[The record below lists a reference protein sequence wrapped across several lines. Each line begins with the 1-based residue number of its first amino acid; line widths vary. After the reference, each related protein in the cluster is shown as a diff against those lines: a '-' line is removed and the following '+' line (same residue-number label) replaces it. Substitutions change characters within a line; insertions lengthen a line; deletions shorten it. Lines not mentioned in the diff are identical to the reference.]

1 MVLRDGIT
9 ISVTG
14 TAELDEHEM
23 AKRMVGRELSQVF
36 PEKTKPSD
44 EIVLEVR
51 NLSVRG
57 LLKNISF
64 DLKRGEI
71 LGFPGLVGAGRT
83 ELAEAIIGIRKKE
96 TGTINIK
103 GRTVEIKSP
112 SDAVKNKIAYL
123 SEDRQGSGIL
133 VSFDIIGNTTLI
145 SLPAYSRILI
155 NHKLEKEKTQQY
167 VDKFNIRAASLKT
180 RLEFFSGGN
189 QQKVSLAKSLDPQP
203 EIFIFDEPT
212 RGIDVNAKREIYRF
226 INELVKEGVSCII
239 ISSELEEIIG
249 MSNRVVVMKE
259 GTVTGILEGEH
270 INEEEIML
278 HATGLKGVA

>member
-1 MVLRDGIT
+1 
-9 ISVTG
+9 
-14 TAELDEHEM
+14 
-23 AKRMVGRELSQVF
+23 
-36 PEKTKPSD
+36 
-44 EIVLEVR
+44 
-51 NLSVRG
+51 
-57 LLKNISF
+57 
-64 DLKRGEI
+64 
-71 LGFPGLVGAGRT
+71 VGAWRT
-83 ELAEAIIGIRKKE
+83 ELAEAIISIRKKE
-96 TGTINIK
+96 TGTIYVK

-133 VSFDIIGNTTLI
+133 ISFDIIGNTTLI

-155 NHKLEKEKTQQY
+155 NHKLEREKTQKY

-189 QQKVSLAKSLDPQP
+189 QQKVSLAKSLDPEP

-226 INELVKEGVSCII
+226 INELVREGVSCII

>member
-1 MVLRDGIT
+1 M
-9 ISVTG
+9 
-14 TAELDEHEM
+14 
-23 AKRMVGRELSQVF
+23 
-36 PEKTKPSD
+36 
-44 EIVLEVR
+44 
-51 NLSVRG
+51 
-57 LLKNISF
+57 SF

-71 LGFPGLVGAGRT
+71 LGFAGMVGAGRT
-83 ELAEAIIGIRKKE
+83 ELAEEIIGIRKKE

-103 GRTVEIKSP
+103 GRAVEIKSP

-249 MSNRVVVMKE
+249 MSNRVGVMKE